1 MGVAFPAGA
10 AEINRSTSFQ
20 SENSERPEQPR
31 VTNADPPR
39 IGVMDFV
46 SESLKVRDA
55 CEYPDLTG
63 IRLSRG
69 NGLRALQ
76 PQNRPSKAQVACSI

>member
-1 MGVAFPAGA
+1 MGVAGA
-10 AEINRSTSFQ
+10 AETNRSTA
-20 SENSERPEQPR
+20 SEESARPEQPR

-39 IGVMDFV
+39 LGVMDFV

-63 IRLSRG
+63 LRLRCG
-69 NGLRALQ
+69 TGLRASVQ
-76 PQNRPSKAQVACSI
+76 PQ